1 MAGELSLTQS
11 DQQLSSY
18 QLTPALVMQIPTN
31 PLRGCYIMQGLAM
44 SNRMVA
50 IRQDCCSL
58 IGTSVY
64 AAVKFSSFT

>member
-11 DQQLSSY
+11 DQHVSSY
-18 QLTPALVMQIPTN
+18 QQTPALVMQLPIN
-31 PLRGCYIMQGLAM
+31 PLRGCHIMQGLAM

-64 AAVKFSSFT
+64 DAVRFSSAI

>member
-11 DQQLSSY
+11 DQQLPSY
-18 QLTPALVMQIPTN
+18 QQTPAFVVTN
-31 PLRGCYIMQGLAM
+31 PLGCHVMQGLAM

-58 IGTSVY
+58 IGMSAC
-64 AAVKFSSFT
+64 AAVKFSSDI